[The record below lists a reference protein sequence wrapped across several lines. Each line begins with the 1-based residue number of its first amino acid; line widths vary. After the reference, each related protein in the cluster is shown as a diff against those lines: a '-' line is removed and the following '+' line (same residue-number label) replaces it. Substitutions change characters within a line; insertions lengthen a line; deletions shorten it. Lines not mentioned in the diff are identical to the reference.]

1 MTPIIGNFLRYI
13 GVVDASRYN
22 VLALLNSTWTCKR
35 RLDDSPNEY
44 EDVLRYNSI
53 GKILSRKLYF
63 PFIYSL
69 SVAPQTLL
77 YFDKV
82 WGLKLSSIF
91 TCWSIRH
98 DNTQQLT
105 QKLNHFDLD
114 SNVSQILMECFQR
127 CISYTG
133 SLEFSLNLLPL
144 NWLKEMSHPPI
155 MIHRNVWNALEYDRH
170 HNVGIS
176 SGGIAEIFRTHISR
190 SVNTESG
197 GSECILLKRRHG
209 ICKMALQTGH
219 CMCFS
224 NWDKTLWQ
232 ALLLLWPSV
241 GGRYNPCPFQ
251 AIILVEWSSLNCVND
266 WTIKH
271 L

>member
-82 WGLKLSSIF
+82 WGLKLSSLF

-98 DNTQQLT
+98 DNTPTIDTKIESFWFRFKCFLDIDGMFPKIYKLHWLT
-105 QKLNHFDLD
+105 WIFPEFIAFKL
-114 SNVSQILMECFQR
+114 IE
-127 CISYTG
+127 
-133 SLEFSLNLLPL
+133 
-144 NWLKEMSHPPI
+144 
-155 MIHRNVWNALEYDRH
+155 RNVPPADYD
-170 HNVGIS
+170 S
-176 SGGIAEIFRTHISR
+176 SQRM
-190 SVNTESG
+190 
-197 GSECILLKRRHG
+197 KRAW
-209 ICKMALQTGH
+209 I
-219 CMCFS
+219 
-224 NWDKTLWQ
+224 
-232 ALLLLWPSV
+232 WPPS
-241 GGRYNPCPFQ
+241 
-251 AIILVEWSSLNCVND
+251 
-266 WTIKH
+266 
-271 L
+271 